1 MSFNN
6 VSYTPRW
13 LVLLADTGLSFLA
26 VWIAIF
32 LFFNFDVERIS
43 WDIAGL
49 FFTVIMG
56 VRIGS
61 FLLSRSYSGII
72 RYTGSQDVLRIV
84 SILTAGEVVLAALT
98 SVFYIYYRKAFIPP
112 EVLAVEYL
120 SLSFLMISGRL
131 LFKKAFL
138 QYFNP
143 PRKRKGIIIYGANE
157 YGLMVKHILGNPTGH
172 AHHIVAFVD
181 SDRSKEGK
189 VLSGVK
195 IYRHDAL
202 QELLENHDVEKV
214 VIAQKL
220 LPARNK
226 ADIFR
231 ISQKHHAKTV
241 DIPNFEKLLNGEL
254 DIRQIGDIKVE
265 QLLNREC
272 IELDDQTIR
281 KQLLDKTVLV
291 TGAAGSIGSEIVR
304 QLASFS
310 PKQIIALDAAESQ
323 LYDLELELL
332 NSLHVE
338 QPDIEVELAS
348 IRDRDHM
355 ERIFKRYRPDVVF
368 HAAAYK
374 HVPMIENKPLEGIKT
389 NILGTINV
397 ADLAHKYKCG
407 KFVMISTDKA
417 VNPANVMGCTKRI
430 AEIYIQSL
438 DKQSETAF
446 ITTRFGNVL
455 GSNGSVIPHFTRQIQ
470 TGGPVTVTHPEITR
484 FFMTITEACQ
494 LVLQAATFGN
504 GGEIFVFNMG
514 ESVKILSLA
523 KNMIRM
529 SGLEPDK
536 DIQIVYTGLRPGE
549 KLYEEVLGSD
559 EHLMR
564 TPHKLILR
572 ARVKEYDY
580 HTVKEDIESLRAA
593 LAFEN
598 TFAAIKVMK
607 QIVPEFKSNNSV
619 YQSIDTLRE
628 NRATAM
634 NEAVSNG

>member
-1 MSFNN
+1 MDFNN
-6 VSYTPRW
+6 ISYTPRW
-13 LVLLADTGLSFLA
+13 LVLSVDIGLSFLS
-26 VWIAIF
+26 VLIAIA
-32 LFFNFDVERIS
+32 LFFNFNLEKLDWS
-43 WDIAGL
+43 IAGL
-49 FFTVIMG
+49 FFIAIMG
-56 VRIGS
+56 VRTAS
-61 FLLSRSYSGII
+61 FLLSRSYFGII

-84 SILTAGEVVLAALT
+84 SVLTVGEAVLVGLT
-98 SVFYIYYRKAFIPP
+98 FISYLYHGKNFIPF
-112 EVLAVEYL
+112 EILAVEYL
-120 SLSFLMISGRL
+120 SLSFLMIAGRL
-131 LFKKAFL
+131 LFKKAFS
-138 QYFNP
+138 QYFNSSQE
-143 PRKRKGIIIYGANE
+143 KKGIIVYGAND
-157 YGLMVKHILGNPTGH
+157 YGLMVKHILNNPVGSS
-172 AHHIVAFVD
+172 HHIVAFVD
-181 SDRSKEGK
+181 PDPRKEGK
-189 VLSGVK
+189 TLSGTK
-195 IYRHDAL
+195 IHRHEAL
-202 QELLENHDVEKV
+202 QELMENHNVEKV

-220 LPARNK
+220 LSAQKK
-226 ADIFR
+226 ADITR
-231 ISQKHHAKTV
+231 ISREHHAKAV

-254 DIRQIGDIKVE
+254 DIRQITDIKVE

-332 NSLHVE
+332 NSLHAE

-348 IRDRDHM
+348 VRDRDHM
-355 ERIFKRYRPDVVF
+355 ERIFKRYHPDVVF

-438 DKQSETAF
+438 DKLSETAF

-529 SGLEPDK
+529 SGLEPGK

-619 YQSIDTLRE
+619 YQSIDTQRE
-628 NRATAM
+628 NRAMAM